1 MTTLAITRE
10 YTSATYGLPSLI
22 FMVRKEDS
30 NFECKLLIMRFF
42 FRERKNAYPHLY
54 PL

>member
-10 YTSATYGLPSLI
+10 YTSATYGLPLLI

-30 NFECKLLIMRFF
+30 N
-42 FRERKNAYPHLY
+42 P
-54 PL
+54 